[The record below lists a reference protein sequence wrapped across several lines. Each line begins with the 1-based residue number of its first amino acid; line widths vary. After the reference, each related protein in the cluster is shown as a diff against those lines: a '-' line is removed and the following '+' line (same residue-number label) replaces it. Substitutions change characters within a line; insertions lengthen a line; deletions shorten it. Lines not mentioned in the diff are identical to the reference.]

1 MFDALL
7 ITGAAGG
14 IGHAIAFAAAP
25 SAQALFLIDIDTD
38 RLCALRHDLL
48 KHHPNL
54 FVATFSGSV
63 VDETFIDELFISIK
77 ATTHTLSAAIHAA
90 SILRGSSGLVS
101 GLELTV
107 PEWQS
112 IIDIN
117 LTGSFIVSRAVLRH
131 FIANK
136 CSGDLLLFGSENASN
151 PFPYDAPYAAS
162 KAGVVALAESLNEEV
177 MRYGIRVQSLSPSA
191 VDTPLWDQNNSVLP
205 RPSTM
210 LSPSYVADIA
220 LSLLTLPRDG
230 YVRNLQIFPTKTRKR
245 KR

>member
-14 IGHAIAFAAAP
+14 IGHAIAFAAA
-25 SAQALFLIDIDTD
+25 SSSQALFLIDIDTD
-38 RLCALRHDLL
+38 RLSSLRDHLLSHYPDLSVNTFAGSVTNEQFIDLL
-48 KHHPNL
+48 
-54 FVATFSGSV
+54 FT
-63 VDETFIDELFISIK
+63 SINDS
-77 ATTHTLSAAIHAA
+77 THTLSAAIHAA
-90 SILRGSSGLVS
+90 SILRGASGLVS
-101 GLELTV
+101 GLDLSV

-117 LTGSFIVSRAVLRH
+117 LTGSFIISRAVLRY

-136 CSGDLLLFGSENASN
+136 VQGDLLLFGSENASN
-151 PFPYDAPYAAS
+151 PYPYDAPYAAS

-177 MRYGIRVQSLSPSA
+177 MRHGIRVQSISPSA

-205 RPSTM
+205 RPSSM
-210 LSPSYVADIA
+210 LTASCVADTA

-230 YVRNLQIFPTKTRKR
+230 YVRNLQIYPTKTRKR

>member
-14 IGHAIAFAAAP
+14 IGHAIAFAAA
-25 SAQALFLIDIDTD
+25 STAKALFLIDIDTE
-38 RLCALRHDLL
+38 RLCALRHELL
-48 KHHPNL
+48 EHHPAL
-54 FVATFSGSV
+54 SVTTFVGSV
-63 VDETFIDELFISIK
+63 SDESFIDESFAFINDSN
-77 ATTHTLSAAIHAA
+77 HTLSAAIHAA
-90 SILRGSSGLVS
+90 SILRGPSGLVS
-101 GLELTV
+101 GLDLTV

-117 LTGSFIVSRAVLRH
+117 LTGSFIVSRAVLRY
-131 FIANK
+131 FISNK

-151 PFPYDAPYAAS
+151 PYPYDAPYAAS
-162 KAGVVALAESLNEEV
+162 KAGVVALSESLNEEV

-205 RPSTM
+205 RPSSM
-210 LSPSYVADIA
+210 LKPSCVADIA
-220 LSLLTLPRDG
+220 LSLLKLPRDG
-230 YVRNLQIFPTKTRKR
+230 YVRNLQVFPMKSRKR